1 MCHIGNENRRTLTYN
16 IASIPGGKKADRNNQ
31 RFRIKATFLLTV
43 LLFNSNIKCACVSL
57 SFQSTELIRSRD
69 VREIAFHVEEI
80 TSSVFFNV

>member
-43 LLFNSNIKCACVSL
+43 LLFNSNIKCA
-57 SFQSTELIRSRD
+57 
-69 VREIAFHVEEI
+69 
-80 TSSVFFNV
+80 